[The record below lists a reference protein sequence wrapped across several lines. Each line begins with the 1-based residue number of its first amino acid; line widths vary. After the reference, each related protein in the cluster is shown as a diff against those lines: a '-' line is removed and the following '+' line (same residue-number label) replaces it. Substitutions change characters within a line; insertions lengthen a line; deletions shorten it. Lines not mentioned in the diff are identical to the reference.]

1 MTEENGAAI
10 PAEGP
15 EEGKDLPPVVSIEN
29 ISRFAGQEVT
39 VQGWLYNL
47 RQSGKLLFPIFRD
60 GTGLLQ
66 GIVAKKA
73 VAPEVFALTRELTQE
88 SSVIVRGTVRA
99 DSRAVGGYEMDVT
112 QLELVQ
118 GVPVE
123 EPFPI
128 TPKEHG
134 VEFLMNH
141 RHLWLRSQRQNA
153 ILRIRHEI
161 SKACRDYLD
170 GEGFILVDTPILTP
184 AACEGT
190 TTLFETQYFD
200 DKAFLTQSGQLY
212 SEATAAAFGKVYC
225 FGPTFRAE
233 KSKTRRHLMEF
244 WMVEPEM
251 AFATLEDAMELA
263 ERFVTFV
270 VQRVLANR
278 RRELETLE
286 RDISRLEQVEAPF
299 PRISYDEAVEILKR
313 KGSDFQW
320 GGDFGGTDETLLSEE
335 FSKPVMVHRF
345 PAAIKAF
352 YMEPDASRPEVALG
366 VDVLAPEGYG
376 EIIGGGQR
384 ISDRNLLR
392 RRIQEQ
398 NLPEETFDWYE
409 DLRKYG
415 SVPHAG
421 FGMGIERVVAWICG
435 LEHVRETIA
444 FPRMLHRMRP

>member
-1 MTEENGAAI
+1 MTEGNGAPT
-10 PAEGP
+10 PAEGK
-15 EEGKDLPPVVSIEN
+15 GLPPVVSIEN

-134 VEFLMNH
+134 VEFLMHH

-200 DKAFLTQSGQLY
+200 DKAFLAQSGQLY

-233 KSKTRRHLMEF
+233 KSKTRRHLTEF

-251 AFATLEDAMELA
+251 AFATLEDAMKLA

-278 RRELETLE
+278 KRELEVLG

-299 PRISYDEAVEILKR
+299 PRISYDEAVEILRR
-313 KGSDFQW
+313 KGSDFEW

-335 FSKPVMVHRF
+335 FPKPVMVHRF

-352 YMEPDASRPEVALG
+352 YMEPDADRPEVALG

-384 ISDRNLLR
+384 ISDRKLLR

-398 NLPEETFDWYE
+398 NLPEDSFDWYE